1 MTAVEHNARIDNIDK
16 QILAIRYLRSEV
28 CSITERLENGPH
40 REPEPIYHL
49 LSDIVDCVE
58 DMIWAKDKT
67 NKFTFTNKALR
78 ENILFSDSLHDSI
91 GRDGHF
97 FASRQLDRG
106 NEYTFSFG
114 VVSCDS
120 DDIVLKEKKTMF
132 FLETGIVNGKMIK
145 LMVRKGPRYDLEG
158 NCIGT
163 VGMARDVT
171 DDYEILHAIEE
182 KIVTLEEKVGRCDHN
197 NKKDDTMC
205 GNTIILKQA
214 SQELKDYMNRYTF
227 MGQQP

>member
-16 QILAIRYLRSEV
+16 QILAIRSLRSEV

-58 DMIWAKDKT
+58 DMIWAKDKS
-67 NKFTFTNKALR
+67 NKFTYANKALR
-78 ENILFSDSLHDSI
+78 DNILLSDSLHDSL
-91 GRDGHF
+91 GRDCTF
-97 FASRQLDRG
+97 FAEREHNRG
-106 NEYTFSFG
+106 NKYTFGSACCESDE
-114 VVSCDS
+114 VVM
-120 DDIVLKEKKTMF
+120 KENKTMY
-132 FLETGIVNGKMIK
+132 FLQTGYVSGREIK
-145 LMVRKGPRYDLEG
+145 LMVRKGPRHDTE
-158 NCIGT
+158 NNVIGT

-171 DDYEILHAIEE
+171 DDYEILQSIGD
-182 KIVTLEEKVGRCDHN
+182 KISTLEEKAVFCANTD
-197 NKKDDTMC
+197 KESIC
-205 GNTIILKQA
+205 GNTIIVQKA